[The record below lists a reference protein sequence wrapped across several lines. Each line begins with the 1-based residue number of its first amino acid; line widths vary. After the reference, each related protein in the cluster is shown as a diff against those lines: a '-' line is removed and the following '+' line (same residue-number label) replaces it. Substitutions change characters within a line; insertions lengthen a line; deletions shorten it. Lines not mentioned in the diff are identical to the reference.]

1 MKPSIVAIAFALVYF
16 VSFVLAAHQPAAMT
30 TPMPADERMQLAK
43 VIKEMVSSNPGA
55 VDPAFA
61 AMSTEALFNMLTGLI
76 SNPEVLTNAAGLI
89 ASVKSGEAAGLAGY
103 TTGLVCAVNPPSVSD
118 STHAAAPAP

>member
-1 MKPSIVAIAFALVYF
+1 MKPSIVAIAFALVDF
-16 VSFVLAAHQPAAMT
+16 VSFVLAVHQPAAMT

-43 VIKEMVSSNPGA
+43 AIKEMVSSNPGA

-89 ASVKSGEAAGLAGY
+89 ASVKSGEAAGLASH
-103 TTGLVCAVNPPSVSD
+103 TTELLCAVNPPSVSD
-118 STHAAAPAP
+118 LTHAAAPAP